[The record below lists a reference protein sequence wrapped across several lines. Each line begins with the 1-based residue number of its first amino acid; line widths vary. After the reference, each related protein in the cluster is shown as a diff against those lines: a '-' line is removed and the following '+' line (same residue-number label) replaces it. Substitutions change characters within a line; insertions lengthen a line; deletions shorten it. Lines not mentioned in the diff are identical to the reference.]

1 MTEKNIKETL
11 QSKAVKT
18 VLSYLDKD
26 PDRNMPKLLEWT
38 DRFDRDGLY
47 EKQRALFHEVLKD
60 PQCNWYRLAKSLWTD
75 IDAGVKKVFF
85 ENFIVNSALLG
96 TARQNRFKQENGCNV
111 PWAILMDPTSACN
124 LHCTGCWAAEYGN
137 RLNMS
142 LETLDGIIR
151 RARKWAHTCI
161 CIPAE
166 SRWCAR
172 RTSSACVRRIRTVSS
187 WRLPTA
193 PSSTRNLRM
202 RCCGRRTSCQP
213 SAWRALR
220 KRPISTVATI
230 CPSLLPDGLSALLFA
245 LAIVIDLALCAGC
258 IALCLSAPLHRLI
271 CRIVQ
276 QLFRRSRWQARA
288 DWFVEETAELPYLF
302 APSFGKVHA
311 MSALLIYRFFTFA
324 LLLSC
329 SHVQR
334 CAEKIW
340 RRAHRLEQGEKRS

>member
-1 MTEKNIKETL
+1 M
-11 QSKAVKT
+11 
-18 VLSYLDKD
+18 
-26 PDRNMPKLLEWT
+26 
-38 DRFDRDGLY
+38 
-47 EKQRALFHEVLKD
+47 
-60 PQCNWYRLAKSLWTD
+60 
-75 IDAGVKKVFF
+75 
-85 ENFIVNSALLG
+85 
-96 TARQNRFKQENGCNV
+96 
-111 PWAILMDPTSACN
+111 
-124 LHCTGCWAAEYGN
+124 
-137 RLNMS
+137 
-142 LETLDGIIR
+142 
-151 RARKWAHTCI
+151 
-161 CIPAE
+161 
-166 SRWCAR
+166 
-172 RTSSACVRRIRTVSS
+172 
-187 WRLPTA
+187 
-193 PSSTRNLRM
+193 
-202 RCCGRRTSCQP
+202 
-213 SAWRALR
+213 R

-288 DWFVEETAELPYLF
+288 DWFVEETAALPYLLLF

-311 MSALLIYRFFTFA
+311 MSALLIYRFFTFV